1 MTIEVDRDLADI
13 LRAAIKEV
21 LFAGVLDESDEDRL
35 MDLRDKLT
43 AFLSSPEAKNSKIFC
58 KVATLIFRPFVSKE
72 VSLEPVEEQQ
82 SSRAVKSSF
91 MPSSRIENPRE

>member
-43 AFLSSPEAKNSKIFC
+43 AFLSSPEA
-58 KVATLIFRPFVSKE
+58 LKE
-72 VSLEPVEEQQ
+72 T
-82 SSRAVKSSF
+82 
-91 MPSSRIENPRE
+91 